1 MEQIVKD
8 VLLKAK
14 DIKKSLSN
22 RQIEIRRLI
31 SRSDDSNIKDEL
43 DTERKSNS
51 NILRILE
58 WIIMCIKEFDL
69 QKRLE
74 RDPSFC
80 IWLRTTVCIY
90 VFKCAADQ
98 LNIKNN
104 KVWWNQHDW
113 AYVGCYNRVYLYE
126 QIVYT
131 LFGNPNE
138 NKSIFGICDPDESKK
153 IIMRDCLLNNLKIE
167 YQKCK
172 NQNYE
177 KITEVE

>member
-58 WIIMCIKEFDL
+58 WIIMCIKGFDL

-80 IWLRTTVCIY
+80 TWLSTTVCIY
-90 VFKCAADQ
+90 VFDSAAEL
-98 LNIKNN
+98 LNIKSTRTWHF
-104 KVWWNQHDW
+104 KGWS
-113 AYVGCYNRVYLYE
+113 YVGFYNRLDLYKQIIYALYE
-126 QIVYT
+126 
-131 LFGNPNE
+131 NPDNGCG
-138 NKSIFGICDPDESKK
+138 IFDIYDQDESKK

-177 KITEVE
+177 KITEV